1 MFRTAATRRV
11 GVLAYT
17 FRTREYARRVFRSLG
32 YAPRV
37 LVSLDE
43 LAAMGPDAST
53 LDMLLLG
60 DVPPTDAKGRMIL
73 ERVCEVVGPGVP
85 VLLVGMQKAGCVN
98 PHVATAGVVTASP
111 RFFGDLFLGIVS
123 FLDAVGLE
131 RPPPRLSWGEY
142 SFDPARTVVAFANRE
157 TRLDAVAFDI
167 ALELFFHAG
176 RTVTKKELSLML
188 PSDEEGAARFRIQN
202 IGSVIKE
209 LRSSLRLRDLHG
221 WQLETLPHVGYRLMR
236 AGIRSR
242 MEDPSRGEVDSIAF
256 ANPRHT
262 ELLASPRGSTYG
274 IGQ

>member
-1 MFRTAATRRV
+1 MSRIAAKRRV

-17 FRTREYARRVFRSLG
+17 LRTREFARRVFRSLG

-37 LVSLDE
+37 FLGLDE
-43 LAAMGPDAST
+43 LAAMGSDAST

-60 DVPPTDAKGRMIL
+60 DVPPADTHGRVF
-73 ERVCEVVGPGVP
+73 ERVREVVGPSVP
-85 VLLVGMQKAGCVN
+85 VFHVEMQKPVCLD
-98 PHVATAGVVTASP
+98 PLVAPNGVVTASP
-111 RFFGDLFLGIVS
+111 RFFGDLFLDVRS

-131 RPPPRLSWGEY
+131 QPRPLLSWGEY
-142 SFDPARTVVAFANRE
+142 SFDPVRTVVAFANRE

-176 RTVTKKELSLML
+176 KTVTKSALLLML
-188 PSDEEGAARFRIQN
+188 ASNEEGETRFRIDN

-209 LRSSLRLRDLHG
+209 LRSSLRLRDFHG
-221 WQLETLPHVGYRLMR
+221 WRLETLPYAGYRLMR
-236 AGIRSR
+236 VGIPPRTR
-242 MEDPSRGEVDSIAF
+242 DPSRGEVDSIAF
-256 ANPRHT
+256 ANLRTT